1 MPTFSYEARQTTGQ
15 TETGTLEGEN
25 AQVVAR
31 ALQARGYF
39 VVAIRPVAASRAR
52 EGREFARSVLGP
64 IFHPVNSKPL
74 AIFFTSLRVLLA
86 TGMNL
91 SQAMRVLSQQTSNPT
106 LKRAAQEM
114 SEEAA
119 RGRPMSSVLGRY
131 PSAFNPTSAAVVE
144 AGEASGMIELT
155 ADRLAKYYDRIF
167 QLEQSYRWQTFYP
180 KLLLA
185 ALILIPTAK
194 TLFFGGLS
202 AWLVLVLT
210 RSLPL
215 LVAITL
221 LWYGWRALRTVGPIS
236 EAIDAVKLY
245 VPWFGS
251 LARRMATARWAR
263 ALEMLATAGV
273 PVHQALV
280 AAAAASGNKAME
292 ASLVREAQGVLSGR
306 SLLEVVAMSRAVPPL
321 AVELLAA
328 AEQTGS
334 YEGVLE
340 KIAEYYESETE
351 VGGKQT
357 AVVVGT
363 GFYLIV
369 ALLIA
374 IVVISFWRGYFAS
387 IGAYLK

>member
-1 MPTFSYEARQTTGQ
+1 
-15 TETGTLEGEN
+15 
-25 AQVVAR
+25 
-31 ALQARGYF
+31 
-39 VVAIRPVAASRAR
+39 
-52 EGREFARSVLGP
+52 VLGP

-194 TLFFGGLS
+194 TLFFGGLN
-202 AWLVLVLT
+202 AWLVLVLI

-215 LVAITL
+215 LVAVTL
-221 LWYGWRALRTVGPIS
+221 LWYGWRALRSIGPIS

-363 GFYLIV
+363 GFYLII

>member
-1 MPTFSYEARQTTGQ
+1 M
-15 TETGTLEGEN
+15 
-25 AQVVAR
+25 
-31 ALQARGYF
+31 
-39 VVAIRPVAASRAR
+39 
-52 EGREFARSVLGP
+52 
-64 IFHPVNSKPL
+64 
-74 AIFFTSLRVLLA
+74 
-86 TGMNL
+86 
-91 SQAMRVLSQQTSNPT
+91 
-106 LKRAAQEM
+106 
-114 SEEAA
+114 
-119 RGRPMSSVLGRY
+119 
-131 PSAFNPTSAAVVE
+131 
-144 AGEASGMIELT
+144 LT

-194 TLFFGGLS
+194 TLFFGGLI

-221 LWYGWRALRTVGPIS
+221 LWYGWRALRSIGPIS

-363 GFYLIV
+363 GFYLII

>member
-39 VVAIRPVAASRAR
+39 VVAIRPVAGKRAR

-194 TLFFGGLS
+194 TLFFGGLN
-202 AWLVLVLT
+202 AWLVLVLI

-215 LVAITL
+215 LVAVTL
-221 LWYGWRALRTVGPIS
+221 LWYGWRALRSIGPIS

-363 GFYLIV
+363 GFYLII